1 MIREKLKQ
9 LRNIDPTKVQKKVEK
24 KLKELKNITPEHV
37 EEHLTKFQIEVRKYM
52 ATAISTAFALVIA
65 LVWKDAIQAFVDNII
80 ADLKLTQEVHY
91 YRLIVAILVT
101 IICVFGILF
110 ISRWS
115 EKEAKK
121 EEEEKEKK

>member
-1 MIREKLKQ
+1 MIR
-9 LRNIDPTKVQKKVEK
+9 K
-24 KLKELKNITPEHV
+24 KLKELSKIDPSKIHKGIRKLRKSAPKHV
-37 EEHLTKFQIEVRKYM
+37 EEHLSKFQIEVRKHT
-52 ATAISTAFALVIA
+52 ATAISAAFALIIA

-101 IICVFGILF
+101 IICVFSILF

-121 EEEEKEKK
+121 EEEEKERK